1 METRRKR
8 DSRSRRRSKGEDNIL
23 KKWSFP
29 NNLKSLKLPGNF
41 KFLRLPGNLN
51 FLKKVKF
58 SQRKILF
65 LLIGIV
71 AVILAIFFGIL
82 PLIEAKK
89 KVEEEIILKKR
100 ALLRYEQFLQNRK
113 SIEED
118 LARTSREYEGIQLK
132 LLSGETPQLGAA
144 HLQEIVKRVSEKN
157 GVGIRSVRI
166 LEPKEMNVYLK
177 VSLHVDFNP
186 IGSLLSLGQFI
197 YEIEHHEKELMISE
211 MDFLV
216 FNPRMPSNVQGSLVI
231 TGLMKK
237 TKAKEKGR
245 QG

>member
-1 METRRKR
+1 MGTRRKR
-8 DSRSRRRSKGEDNIL
+8 GSRSRPRLRGENNIL

-29 NNLKSLKLPGNF
+29 KHLKFPIIPGNVN
-41 KFLRLPGNLN
+41 FLNFN
-51 FLKKVKF
+51 FLKKVRF
-58 SQRKILF
+58 SQRRLLF
-65 LLIGIV
+65 LLVGIV
-71 AVILAIFFGIL
+71 AIVLVISFGLL

-89 KVEEEIILKKR
+89 KAEEEIVLKRR
-100 ALLRYEQFLQNRK
+100 ALLGYEQFLQSRK
-113 SIEED
+113 TIEEE
-118 LARTSREYEGIQLK
+118 LGRTSKEYEGIQQK

-144 HLQEIVKRVSEKN
+144 NLQEIVKRLSEKN
-157 GVGIRSVRI
+157 GIGIRSVRI

-186 IGSLLSLGQFI
+186 ISSMLSLGQFL
-197 YEIEHHEKELMISE
+197 YDIEHHEKELMISE

-216 FNPRMPSNVQGSLVI
+216 FNPRMPNNVQGSLTI

-237 TKAKEKGR
+237 MKTKEKGR

>member
-1 METRRKR
+1 
-8 DSRSRRRSKGEDNIL
+8 L

-29 NNLKSLKLPGNF
+29 SHLRFLKP
-41 KFLRLPGNLN
+41 PGNLN
-51 FLKKVKF
+51 FLKRVKL
-58 SQRKILF
+58 SQRRILF

-71 AVILAIFFGIL
+71 AVVLVISFGVL

-89 KVEEEIILKKR
+89 KAGEEIALKKR

-113 SIEED
+113 AIEEE
-118 LARTSREYEGIQLK
+118 LARTSKEYEGIQQK

-144 HLQEIVKRVSEKN
+144 NLQEIVKRISEKN
-157 GVGIRSVRI
+157 GIGIRSVRI

-186 IGSLLSLGQFI
+186 ISSIAGLGQFI
-197 YEIEHHEKELMISE
+197 YDIEHHEKELMISE
-211 MDFLV
+211 MDLLV
-216 FNPRMPSNVQGSLVI
+216 FNPRMPSNVQGSLII
-231 TGLMKK
+231 TGLMKRTK
-237 TKAKEKGR
+237 TKEKGR

>member
-1 METRRKR
+1 LR
-8 DSRSRRRSKGEDNIL
+8 GEDNIL
-23 KKWSFP
+23 EKWSFP
-29 NNLKSLKLPGNF
+29 NNLKFLKFPGNLNF
-41 KFLRLPGNLN
+41 FNLN

-58 SQRKILF
+58 SQRRILF
-65 LLIGIV
+65 LLAGIV
-71 AVILAIFFGIL
+71 AIILVISFGVL

-89 KVEEEIILKKR
+89 KAEEEIVLKKR

-113 SIEED
+113 AIEEE
-118 LARTSREYEGIQLK
+118 LARTSKEFEGIQQK

-144 HLQEIVKRVSEKN
+144 NLQEIVKRVSEKN
-157 GVGIRSVRI
+157 GIGIRSVRI

-186 IGSLLSLGQFI
+186 ISSMLGLGQFI
-197 YEIEHHEKELMISE
+197 YDIEHHEKELMISE

-216 FNPRMPSNVQGSLVI
+216 FNPRMPSNVQGSLMI

-237 TKAKEKGR
+237 TKTKEKGR

>member
-1 METRRKR
+1 LR
-8 DSRSRRRSKGEDNIL
+8 GEDNIL
-23 KKWSFP
+23 KGWSFLNKLKSFKFP
-29 NNLKSLKLPGNF
+29 NNFKL
-41 KFLRLPGNLN
+41 LTLPDNLN

-71 AVILAIFFGIL
+71 AVILAISFGVL

-89 KVEEEIILKKR
+89 KTEEEIVLKKR

-144 HLQEIVKRVSEKN
+144 NLQEIVKRVSEKN

-166 LEPKEMNVYLK
+166 LEPKEANVYLK

-186 IGSLLSLGQFI
+186 IGSMLSLGQFI

>member
-1 METRRKR
+1 MR
-8 DSRSRRRSKGEDNIL
+8 GEDNIL
-23 KKWSFP
+23 EKWSFS
-29 NNLKSLKLPGNF
+29 NNLKFLKFPGNLNF
-41 KFLRLPGNLN
+41 FNLN

-58 SQRKILF
+58 SQRRILF
-65 LLIGIV
+65 LLAGIV
-71 AVILAIFFGIL
+71 AIILVISFGVL

-89 KVEEEIILKKR
+89 KAEEEIVLKKR

-113 SIEED
+113 AIEEE
-118 LARTSREYEGIQLK
+118 LARTSKEFEGIQQK

-144 HLQEIVKRVSEKN
+144 NLQEIVKRVSEKN
-157 GVGIRSVRI
+157 GIGIRSVRI

-186 IGSLLSLGQFI
+186 ISSMLGLGQFI
-197 YEIEHHEKELMISE
+197 YDIEHHEKELMISE

-216 FNPRMPSNVQGSLVI
+216 FNPRMPNSVQGSLMI

-237 TKAKEKGR
+237 TKTKEKGR

>member
-1 METRRKR
+1 MR
-8 DSRSRRRSKGEDNIL
+8 GEDNIL
-23 KKWSFP
+23 EKWSFP
-29 NNLKSLKLPGNF
+29 NNLKFLKF
-41 KFLRLPGNLN
+41 PGNLN

-58 SQRKILF
+58 SQRRILF
-65 LLIGIV
+65 LLAGIV
-71 AVILAIFFGIL
+71 AIILVISFGVL

-89 KVEEEIILKKR
+89 KAEEEIVLKKR

-113 SIEED
+113 AIEEE
-118 LARTSREYEGIQLK
+118 LARTSKEFEGIQQK

-144 HLQEIVKRVSEKN
+144 NLQEIVKRVSEKN
-157 GVGIRSVRI
+157 GIGIRSVRI

-186 IGSLLSLGQFI
+186 ISSMLGLGQFI
-197 YEIEHHEKELMISE
+197 YDIEHHEKELMISE

-216 FNPRMPSNVQGSLVI
+216 FNPRMPSNVQGSLMI

-237 TKAKEKGR
+237 TKTKEKGR

>member
-1 METRRKR
+1 LR
-8 DSRSRRRSKGEDNIL
+8 GENNIL
-23 KKWSFP
+23 KRWSFP
-29 NNLKSLKLPGNF
+29 NNLKFLK
-41 KFLRLPGNLN
+41 LPGNLN

-58 SQRKILF
+58 SQRRILF

-71 AVILAIFFGIL
+71 AIVLVISFGLL

-89 KVEEEIILKKR
+89 KAEEEIVLKKR
-100 ALLRYEQFLQNRK
+100 ALSGYEQFLQNRK
-113 SIEED
+113 AIEEE
-118 LARTSREYEGIQLK
+118 LGRTSKEYEGIQQK

-144 HLQEIVKRVSEKN
+144 NLQEIVKRLSEKN
-157 GVGIRSVRI
+157 GIGIRSVRI

-186 IGSLLSLGQFI
+186 MGSLLSLGQFM
-197 YEIEHHEKELMISE
+197 YDIEHHEKELMISE

-216 FNPRMPSNVQGSLVI
+216 FNPRMPSNIQGSLII

-237 TKAKEKGR
+237 TKTKEKGR

>member
-1 METRRKR
+1 M
-8 DSRSRRRSKGEDNIL
+8 

-29 NNLKSLKLPGNF
+29 NSLKFL
-41 KFLRLPGNLN
+41 KFPGNLN
-51 FLKKVKF
+51 FLKRVKF
-58 SQRKILF
+58 SQRRILF

-71 AVILAIFFGIL
+71 AVILVISFGVL

-89 KVEEEIILKKR
+89 KAGEEIALKKR

-113 SIEED
+113 AIEEE
-118 LARTSREYEGIQLK
+118 LARTSKEYEAIQQK

-144 HLQEIVKRVSEKN
+144 NLQEIVKRLSEKN
-157 GVGIRSVRI
+157 AIGIRSVRI

-186 IGSLLSLGQFI
+186 ISSILSLGQFM
-197 YEIEHHEKELMISE
+197 YDIEHHEKELMISE

-216 FNPRMPSNVQGSLVI
+216 FNPRMPNNVQGSLII

-237 TKAKEKGR
+237 SKTKEKGR